1 MMSGSPSDSLG
12 SRAPAVRE
20 VLVEVVRSVHN
31 RFAESHLVSRSRY
44 SMDFGTQWR
53 DLLAETHEAFAE
65 HGFHS
70 HKLVPAGYRLPIVN
84 DCLLYVWRK
93 PDSADEDAFASSPT
107 KKNSFNVP
115 LPDPTLLEPDFGGAF
130 TTEAAESDEPKLERV
145 VRAARD
151 VMPLVLV
158 IVQSSPRQLQSIEW
172 AVAELDESSGRVQLH
187 GRASIW
193 EPELVAADAVADG
206 ESFDSGVPV
215 APPVQPRKQEGA
227 DPDAR

>member
-1 MMSGSPSDSLG
+1 MMSSLPSDALG

-20 VLVEVVRSVHN
+20 LLVEVVRSVHD

-44 SMDFGTQWR
+44 SIDFGTQWR
-53 DLLAETHEAFAE
+53 DLLAETQEAFGE
-65 HGFHS
+65 HGFQS
-70 HKLVPAGYRLPIVN
+70 HKLVPAGYRLPVVN

-93 PDSADEDAFASSPT
+93 PDSAEEDAFASSPT

-115 LPDPTLLEPDFGGAF
+115 LPAPTLLEPDFGGVF
-130 TTEAAESDEPKLERV
+130 TTEAAEPDEPKLERV

-158 IVQSSPRQLQSIEW
+158 IVQSSPWQLQSIEW
-172 AVAELDESSGRVQLH
+172 AVAELNESSGTVQLH

-193 EPELVAADAVADG
+193 EPEFVEIGVVAEG
-206 ESFDSGVPV
+206 ESFDSGNPI
-215 APPVQPRKQEGA
+215 APPVHLRKQEGA